1 MPMLKRTNGRPNTMS
16 EADNSQLPSYP
27 ADALIVGGSMRKAKA
42 ASEPTPLSLF
52 VRRRLEELEMKQ
64 SDFCRLTGFDQGL
77 LSKIQ
82 NSVINSLSL
91 ESALRLAIGLSVS
104 PRVIFK
110 LTDRTDMQDLVMRA
124 YAKDFFPELAEMQGL
139 RIPGQVLE
147 ITRMALFAH
156 SLGRSLVPVHTILSY
171 LTAARHGSKD
181 KFMNDLRAGAGGI

>member
-82 NSVINSLSL
+82 NSVID
-91 ESALRLAIGLSVS
+91 RKSV
-104 PRVIFK
+104 V
-110 LTDRTDMQDLVMRA
+110 
-124 YAKDFFPELAEMQGL
+124 
-139 RIPGQVLE
+139 
-147 ITRMALFAH
+147 
-156 SLGRSLVPVHTILSY
+156 
-171 LTAARHGSKD
+171 
-181 KFMNDLRAGAGGI
+181 

>member
-1 MPMLKRTNGRPNTMS
+1 MAGPNTMS
-16 EADNSQLPSYP
+16 ESDNSQLPSYP
-27 ADALIVGGSMRKAKA
+27 VEALIVGGSMRKEKGAT
-42 ASEPTPLSLF
+42 EPTPLALF
-52 VRRRLEELEMKQ
+52 VRLRLEELEMKQ

-91 ESALRLAIGLSVS
+91 ESALRLAIGLGVS
-104 PRVIFK
+104 PKVIFK

-156 SLGRSLVPVHTILSY
+156 SLGRSLVPAYTILSY

-181 KFMNDLRAGAGGI
+181 KQFMNDLRAGANRM

>member
-1 MPMLKRTNGRPNTMS
+1 MS
-16 EADNSQLPSYP
+16 DESDNSQLPSYP
-27 ADALIVGGSMRKAKA
+27 AQALIVGGSMRKAA

-110 LTDRTDMQDLVMRA
+110 LTDRTDMQDLVIRA
-124 YAKDFFPELAEMQGL
+124 YAKDFFPELAEMQGV

-156 SLGRSLVPVHTILSY
+156 SLGRSLVPAYTILSY
-171 LTAARHGSKD
+171 LTAARRGSKD
-181 KFMNDLRAGAGGI
+181 KQFMNDLRAGAGGI